1 MKVKTL
7 ALLMD
12 FTVGCLA
19 TRQYA
24 PCPDPMK
31 ENPEM
36 ARIYVIRPTLMG
48 LMVRTEIRDGKQT
61 IGFLG
66 AKQYLCWER
75 KPGKVVISGKSENE
89 SFLSL
94 DLEKGHVYYIQ
105 QRMHFGFITIRN
117 KLSLLTEKE
126 GKEYM
131 EKYSVH

>member
-1 MKVKTL
+1 MKIL
-7 ALLMD
+7 ALLMV

-24 PCPDPMK
+24 PCPDQTK
-31 ENPEM
+31 ENLEM

-48 LMVRTEIRDGKQT
+48 LTVRTEILDGKQT

-75 KPGKVVISGKSENE
+75 KEGETVITGKSENE
-89 SFLSL
+89 SSLTLS
-94 DLEKGHVYYIQ
+94 LEKGHVYYIQ
-105 QRMHFGFITIRN
+105 QRIHFGLLTVRN

-131 EKYSVH
+131 EEYSVN